1 MKIFIAIALL
11 FLSAGSLFSQNHY
24 YTQMNYAGDTLFPF
38 SIPLLDIDSTKVLN
52 SKNLMAIP
60 KKEKQK
66 RPTVIAFWLTTCRP
80 CHQEL
85 ATYTAAYPEWK
96 KQANFNMYAI
106 SIDFP
111 HNFRKVAPMV
121 REKKFPFE
129 VYWDRDQL
137 YRTVMPGGLNG
148 LPQVF
153 IFDKNGKLAYK
164 HKGFRPG
171 DELTLFEQIKSMQ

>member
-1 MKIFIAIALL
+1 MKISIAIALL
-11 FLSAGSLFSQNHY
+11 FLSAGTLFSQNHY

-38 SIPLLDIDSTKVLN
+38 SIPLLDMDSTKVLN

-66 RPTVIAFWLTTCRP
+66 KPTVIAFWLTTCRP

-111 HNFRKVAPMV
+111 HNFRKVAPNYALRCPWSV
-121 REKKFPFE
+121 ANSCGR
-129 VYWDRDQL
+129 Y
-137 YRTVMPGGLNG
+137 
-148 LPQVF
+148 
-153 IFDKNGKLAYK
+153 
-164 HKGFRPG
+164 
-171 DELTLFEQIKSMQ
+171 